1 MMGER
6 GSAGADGEDTMRDPV
21 KARFEVIDERFKGYA
36 GDDWLEC
43 LHTGCRWTE
52 GPAYFPAGRYL
63 VFSDIPNDRILRWDE
78 TTGAVGVFR
87 QPAGYAN
94 GHTVDRRGRL
104 VSCEQ
109 GPRRVTRTEH
119 DGSVTV
125 LADNWDGKRLNSPN
139 DIVERADGSLWFT
152 DPSYGIDS
160 DYEGFRADSEI
171 GACYVYRLDPASEAL
186 LVVADDFD
194 RPNGLAFSADERRL
208 YIVDS
213 RRQHMRAFG
222 VAGDA
227 TLTGGRVFATCDAGN
242 FDGIRL
248 DHRGRIWAAA
258 ADGLHCF
265 DPDGTLIGK
274 LHVPEAVANFTFGGA
289 KRNQLFI
296 CATTSLYSILVNF
309 NAATYPH

>member
-1 MMGER
+1 
-6 GSAGADGEDTMRDPV
+6 MRESF
-21 KARFEVIDERFKGYA
+21 KAQFEVLDERFRRCG
-36 GDDWLEC
+36 GDDWVEC
-43 LHTGCRWTE
+43 LYTGCRWTE

-78 TTGAVGVFR
+78 TTNTVGVFR

-94 GHTVDRRGRL
+94 GHTVDRQGRL

-125 LADNWDGKRLNSPN
+125 LAGNWDGKRLNSPN

-152 DPSYGIDS
+152 DPSYGIDTS
-160 DYEGFRADSEI
+160 YEGYQADSEI
-171 GACYVYRLDPASEAL
+171 GACYVYRLDPASGEL
-186 LVVADDFD
+186 RVVADDFD
-194 RPNGLAFSADERRL
+194 RPNGLAFSADEHAL

-213 RRQHMRAFG
+213 RRQHMRIFQ
-222 VAGDA
+222 VTGDS
-227 TLTGGRVFATCDAGN
+227 TLTGGEVFATCDAGN

-248 DHRGRIWAAA
+248 DASGRIWAAA

-265 DPDGTLIGK
+265 DPDGTLLGK
-274 LHVPEAVANFTFGGA
+274 LHIPEVVANFTFGGA
-289 KRNQLFI
+289 KRNHLFI
-296 CATTSLYSILVNF
+296 CATSSLYAILVNF
-309 NAATYPH
+309 TAARYPR

>member
-1 MMGER
+1 
-6 GSAGADGEDTMRDPV
+6 MRDPV
-21 KARFEVIDERFKGYA
+21 KAHFEVLDERFRRTG

-52 GPAYFPAGRYL
+52 GPAYFPAGRYV

-78 TTGAVGVFR
+78 TTNTVGVFR
-87 QPAGYAN
+87 QPARYSN
-94 GHTVDRRGRL
+94 GHTVDRQGRL

-160 DYEGFRADSEI
+160 DYEGHRSDSEI
-171 GACYVYRLDPASEAL
+171 GACHVYRIAPDTGEVRIAAG
-186 LVVADDFD
+186 DFL
-194 RPNGLAFSADERRL
+194 RPNGLAFSRDESQL
-208 YIVDS
+208 YIVDTRNKHI
-213 RRQHMRAFG
+213 RRFG
-222 VAGDA
+222 VASDGI
-227 TLTGGRVFATCDAGN
+227 LSGGEVFATCDAGT

-248 DHRGRIWAAA
+248 DDAGRVWAAA
-258 ADGLHCF
+258 HDGVHCF
-265 DPDGTLIGK
+265 HPDGTLLGK
-274 LHVPEAVANFTFGGA
+274 LHVPETVANLVFGGA
-289 KRNQLFI
+289 QRNYLFI
-296 CATTSLYSILVNF
+296 TATTSLYALRVTVTG
-309 NAATYPH
+309 ARYPG